1 MDKHVEQ
8 LHQQQDALIEKMRQL
23 RLMYRGTLCEQR
35 YPARRARKD
44 GEGATGPYFLWQG
57 TRQAK
62 RFGCRV
68 DARQAQRIREGI
80 QARHRFEDLCAQYV
94 ALGEMLAQYLQPK
107 SESADTLKKTPKL
120 PSKRARK

>member
-8 LHQQQDALIEKMRQL
+8 LRQQQDALIEQMRQL
-23 RLMYRGTLCEQR
+23 RLMYCGTLCEQR

-44 GEGATGPYFLWQG
+44 GKGATGPYFLWQG

-62 RFGCRV
+62 RFGYRV
-68 DARQAQRIREGI
+68 DAQQAQHIREGI
-80 QARHRFEDLCAQYV
+80 ETRHRFDALCAQYV
-94 ALGEMLAQYLQPK
+94 ALGETLARYVQAQ
-107 SESADTLKKTPKL
+107 SELADTLKKTPKS